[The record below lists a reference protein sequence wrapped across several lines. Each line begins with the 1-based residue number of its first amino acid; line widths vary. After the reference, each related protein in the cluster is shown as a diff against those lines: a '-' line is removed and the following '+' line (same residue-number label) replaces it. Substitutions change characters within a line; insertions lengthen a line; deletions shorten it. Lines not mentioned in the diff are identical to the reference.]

1 MRIRDIFESFNNI
14 AVYGMSR
21 HIEKAA
27 FTVPSYMKK
36 QEYKIIPINPSVETI
51 MKETAYPDI
60 QSVPDAIEILLV
72 FRPSNEAVDIVKKAI
87 ERNKVKNDIK
97 VIWLQLGIVNDEA
110 KELAEENGIEF
121 VQDKCMYVE
130 HKGVY
135 A

>member
-36 QEYKIIPINPSVETI
+36 QEYKVIPINPSVDSI
-51 MKETAYPDI
+51 MKEQAYPDI
-60 QSVPDAIEILLV
+60 MSVPDNIEILLV
-72 FRPSNEAVDIVKKAI
+72 FRPASEAVDIVKKAI
-87 ERNKVKNDIK
+87 ERKNAKGDIK
-97 VIWLQLGIVNDEA
+97 VIWLQLGIFNDEA

-130 HKGVY
+130 HKEVY